1 MSPSTMHSLLYWSS
15 AIPILCIVWSWDPN
29 HFPNCVKANHWEGGR
44 GGNGHPQWLPSNTR
58 HPVSTQWQ
66 PERNF
71 NQPARKKKAPS
82 VTSQAWEAASEASI
96 PIAPSNMDMCIE
108 ARWQSHNPNSC
119 SHLFHKWINL
129 SGPNRFDQDQTTLL
143 KLFRHFQAGYKLGT
157 RTTFFRNTHFI
168 DCLFSC

>member
-1 MSPSTMHSLLYWSS
+1 MDTHSGCQATPGTLLVHSGNQRGTSTS
-15 AIPILCIVWSWDPN
+15 
-29 HFPNCVKANHWEGGR
+29 
-44 GGNGHPQWLPSNTR
+44 
-58 HPVSTQWQ
+58 Q
-66 PERNF
+66 PE
-71 NQPARKKKAPS
+71 KKKAPS